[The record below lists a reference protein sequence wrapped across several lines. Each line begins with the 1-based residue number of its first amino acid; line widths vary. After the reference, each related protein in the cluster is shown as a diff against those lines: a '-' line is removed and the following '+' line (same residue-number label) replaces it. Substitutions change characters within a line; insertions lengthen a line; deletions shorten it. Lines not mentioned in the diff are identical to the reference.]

1 MPCGAGKGRTARG
14 RSNTKKLIQ
23 WVEWIDNESST
34 CPYCRQKSAE
44 RTPPGQPVI
53 VRNNKGE
60 PCESCRIELRE
71 ENEDAAAVYMITR
84 RQYVTRH
91 NGRLDVIVDLSIP
104 AIESAMR
111 IIGVK
116 DQRDCLRKVQQLFHH
131 FLGEQQNDE
140 D

>member
-1 MPCGAGKGRTARG
+1 M
-14 RSNTKKLIQ
+14 
-23 WVEWIDNESST
+23 
-34 CPYCRQKSAE
+34 
-44 RTPPGQPVI
+44 I

-60 PCESCRIELRE
+60 PCESCRVELRE
-71 ENEDAAAVYMITR
+71 ENEDAAAVYMTTR

-104 AIESAMR
+104 AVESAMR

-116 DQRDCLRKVQQLFHH
+116 DQKDCLRKVQNLFHH
-131 FLGEQQNDE
+131 FLGEQQNDA